1 LPEAKSAPAMSP
13 LGEGTACRKRRKA
26 VLGAAILLGLA
37 VALLAVGRTDRG
49 QVWLVRSFLRVE
61 RVWNIVVPPK
71 SGKGLIGKLEPFMSR
86 IGLLRPVW
94 LQVEPGINMLLD
106 PSDLVSKSIL
116 TSLHSRWDRAVWEAI
131 SPRLSD
137 GQVML
142 DVGAHIGYFTLKGSV
157 RVGKSGRVV
166 AFEPNPRTVAKLRTN
181 VAASHAANV
190 IIIPV
195 ACTDSETTLKF
206 YDATA
211 RGNSGASSLSP
222 ANAGKRSREFTVR
235 GRPIDDVLRELG
247 IQRVDVMK
255 VDVEGAELYVLRGAK
270 ETLQRFHP
278 KLVIEVVPRQLAG
291 MNTTVEQLFSFIK
304 QMGYTRGRQFD
315 DMDWEWTVE

>member
-1 LPEAKSAPAMSP
+1 LDKAKSTSAMRP
-13 LGEGTACRKRRKA
+13 LGEGTACRKRRRA

-49 QVWLVRSFLRVE
+49 QVWLVRSLLRSE
-61 RVWNIVVPPK
+61 GVWNRVVPLT
-71 SGKGLIGKLEPFMSR
+71 GGLIGKLEPFMSR

-94 LQVEPGINMLLD
+94 LQVEPGIKMLLD
-106 PSDLVSKSIL
+106 PSDLVSKTIL
-116 TSLHSRWDRAVWEAI
+116 KSFWSRWEPAVWEAV
-131 SPRLSD
+131 SSRLSD
-137 GQVML
+137 GGVML
-142 DVGAHIGYFTLKGSV
+142 DVGAHIGYFTLKSSV

-166 AFEPNPRTVAKLRTN
+166 AFEPNPRTVETLRAN
-181 VAASHAANV
+181 VAASRAANV
-190 IIIPV
+190 TVVPV
-195 ACTDSETTLKF
+195 ACTDGETTVNI
-206 YDATA
+206 YDTSTQH
-211 RGNSGASSLSP
+211 NSGGSSLSR
-222 ANAGKRSREFTVR
+222 ANTGKESREFAVR

-278 KLVIEVVPRQLAG
+278 KIVIEVFPHQLAG
-291 MNTTVEQLFSFIK
+291 MNTTVEQLFSFIR

-315 DMDWEWTVE
+315 DRNWEWTVE